1 MANSAYPHESE
12 QTEGVT
18 KTSGDTATGA
28 SDAKPRR
35 EIAGVSVRVIGIGVL
50 VVLAVWFLL
59 ANLDSVKIQFWIFS
73 VTAPLWIVLLGTLIV
88 GGIFGY
94 ALKGRRVNRRR

>member
-1 MANSAYPHESE
+1 M
-12 QTEGVT
+12 T
-18 KTSGDTATGA
+18 KTSGDRATGA
-28 SDAKPRR
+28 SEAKRGR
-35 EIAGVSVRVIGIGVL
+35 EIAGVPVRVIGIGIL